1 MSNVRCRATNFVR
14 ARWPHSHQH
23 LAVAEVSPEG
33 LEVPQV
39 PEYELPLFR
48 QTPSHVN
55 VYSEPLEHVVTV
67 PSV

>member
-1 MSNVRCRATNFVR
+1 
-14 ARWPHSHQH
+14 